1 MHISLAEQGT
11 RGNDSAGKS
20 GEELA
25 GIVSAVWAE
34 TEFVEVGLEFGAA
47 AMVGTQR
54 KGFEL
59 EDFHFE
65 AFRIGIE
72 LIQKILTYNVRLI

>member
-1 MHISLAEQGT
+1 
-11 RGNDSAGKS
+11 
-20 GEELA
+20 
-25 GIVSAVWAE
+25 
-34 TEFVEVGLEFGAA
+34 
-47 AMVGTQR
+47 MVGTQR

-72 LIQKILTYNVRLI
+72 LIQKLLTYNVRLICGCSWQIPIYRDVVRNEKTVFKERKEYRQTKSEKIRLVL